1 MLFNSVAFLIF
12 FPIVTFLY
20 FLIPHRFRW
29 FLLLLASCYFYMSFV
44 PVYILILF
52 FTIAVDF
59 IAGKFIEQS
68 SGKRRKIFLILSIL
82 ANVGVLFFFK
92 YFNFFNHNMIR
103 VTGLLGL
110 NYSVK
115 DLAFLLPV
123 GLSFHTFQSVSY
135 TIEVFRGNQKSERHF
150 GIFALYVMFY
160 PQLVAGPIERPQN
173 LLHQFYEKHHFDFER
188 VGNGLRRMLWGFLK
202 KIVIADRLSFFV
214 SQVFN
219 NVYDYQG
226 ISLIIATVF
235 FAFQIYCDFSGYTDI
250 ALGAAEVMGFKLM
263 KNFDRPYI
271 SRSISEF
278 WKRWHIS
285 LSTWFRDYVYIPLGG
300 NRAAWWYAS
309 LNILIVFLLS
319 GLWHGANWTYIIW
332 GGLNGL
338 YLISSSMTKNIRKK
352 ISTTIGLEDF
362 PRIQKLWQIGVTFS
376 LTCFAWIFFR
386 ANTFV
391 DAKYIVRNIFSGW
404 ENLFNNINNVSFLK
418 ENILMGKNLAE
429 FVLAILGILFL
440 LTVEWWQAR
449 TFKSIQ
455 SQLVKTIF
463 RILATA
469 ITIFIIF
476 FLGEFKSQ
484 QFIYF
489 QF

>member
-1 MLFNSVAFLIF
+1 MLFNSVIFLIF

-20 FLIPHRFRW
+20 FVMPHRYRW
-29 FLLLLASCYFYMSFV
+29 LLLLLASCYFYMSFV

-59 IAGKFIEQS
+59 IAGRYIEKS
-68 SGKRRKIFLILSIL
+68 SGKRRKLFLILSIL

-103 VTGLLGL
+103 AVGLLGW
-110 NYSVK
+110 NYPIK
-115 DLAFLLPV
+115 DLTFLLPV
-123 GLSFHTFQSVSY
+123 GLSFHTFQSISY

-173 LLHQFYEKHHFDFER
+173 LLHQFYEKHQFDFER
-188 VGNGLRRMLWGFLK
+188 VGSGLRRMLWGFFK

-226 ISLIIATVF
+226 ISLVIATVF

-263 KNFDRPYI
+263 NNFNRPYI

-300 NRAAWWYAS
+300 NRVIWWRVGI
-309 LNILIVFLLS
+309 NILIVFLLS
-319 GLWHGANWTYIIW
+319 GLWHGANWTYIFW

-338 YLISSSMTKNIRKK
+338 YLISSSLTVAIRKK
-352 ISTTIGLEDF
+352 ITSIIGLDHF
-362 PRIQKLWQIGVTFS
+362 PKIQKLWQIGITFS

-391 DAKYIVRNIFSGW
+391 DAKYIIKNIFLGW
-404 ENLFNNINNVSFLK
+404 GNFLSNINNLTFLK
-418 ENILMGKNLAE
+418 DNILMGKNLAE
-429 FVLAILGILFL
+429 FMLAIMGILFL
-440 LTVEWWQAR
+440 LLAEWWQE
-449 TFKSIQ
+449 KS
-455 SQLVKTIF
+455 TIF
-463 RILATA
+463 TQSLKVKSFLRVLAVA
-469 ITIFIIF
+469 TIIFAIF
-476 FLGEFKSQ
+476 FLGEFKNQ

-489 QF
+489 RF